1 MNTLKNTPD
10 IGSPENPQALNQ
22 LKSSSSTAE
31 GVTKATAEQI
41 RKVCPEF
48 QLCLE
53 AARDFNSTARV
64 LLSEEKVEEFNELRR
79 KNLRYIPNLQG
90 VNLAGKNL
98 MGVNFNQA
106 FLPESDLSGAN
117 LARASLL
124 QAMLPNANLC
134 GTDLSEA
141 ELDGAVITGAD
152 LNKTTGLTPEKL
164 ANTVFFACKGL
175 PKKLVQDTT
184 AMLKASVDWPVA

>member
-22 LKSSSSTAE
+22 LKSLPSTAE

-53 AARDFNSTARV
+53 TARDLNSTIRV
-64 LLSEEKVEEFNELRR
+64 LLSEEKVGEFNKLRR
-79 KNLRYIPNLQG
+79 NNPRYIPNLQG

-98 MGVNFNQA
+98 TGVNFNQA
-106 FLPESDLSGAN
+106 FLVESDLSGAN
-117 LARASLL
+117 LARASLI
-124 QAMLPNANLC
+124 QAMLANANLC
-134 GTDLSEA
+134 GADLSEA
-141 ELDGAVITGAD
+141 ELDGVVITGAN
-152 LNKTTGLTPEKL
+152 LNKTTGLTSEKL
-164 ANTVFFACKGL
+164 VNTVFFACKGL
-175 PKKLVQDTT
+175 PKKLVRDTT
-184 AMLKASVDWPVA
+184 AMLEASVDWPVA